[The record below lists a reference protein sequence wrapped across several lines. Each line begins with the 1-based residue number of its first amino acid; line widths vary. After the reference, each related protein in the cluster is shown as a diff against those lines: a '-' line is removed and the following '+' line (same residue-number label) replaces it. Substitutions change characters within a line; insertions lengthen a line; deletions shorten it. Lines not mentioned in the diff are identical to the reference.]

1 LQLFGGD
8 WTEEKL
14 DALGRYLKAYLKVL
28 LKQPFQTVYLDAFA
42 GTGYREQRGR
52 AQPAER
58 NIFQELAEAEPQRFL
73 DGSARIALK
82 IQPGFSRYIFIE
94 LNQQRATELEKL
106 KIDFPQRAAII
117 EVRRQ
122 DANAAI
128 QQICQS
134 WDARRSRGVLF
145 LDPFG
150 MQADWATI
158 EAIAA
163 TKAIDVWIL
172 FPFAV
177 NRLLTRNPKDL
188 QPGWRERLNR
198 VFGSEEWYNRFYVER
213 RIEQFFGEPE
223 TVVEKNLTL
232 AGLAAYYKE
241 RLESVFPMIA
251 PNPRILRNTRNAP
264 LFQLFFAA
272 SNPGNGGKIAVKIAR
287 HILEKI

>member
-1 LQLFGGD
+1 
-8 WTEEKL
+8 
-14 DALGRYLKAYLKVL
+14 
-28 LKQPFQTVYLDAFA
+28 
-42 GTGYREQRGR
+42 
-52 AQPAER
+52 
-58 NIFQELAEAEPQRFL
+58 
-73 DGSARIALK
+73 
-82 IQPGFSRYIFIE
+82 
-94 LNQQRATELEKL
+94 
-106 KIDFPQRAAII
+106 
-117 EVRRQ
+117 
-122 DANAAI
+122 
-128 QQICQS
+128 
-134 WDARRSRGVLF
+134 
-145 LDPFG
+145 
-150 MQADWATI
+150 MQADWTTI
-158 EAIAA
+158 QAIAA

-241 RLESVFPMIA
+241 RLQSVFPMVA